1 MLFLCWKLI
10 LNYSWFR
17 RYNQYLLVIFN
28 IGYIAF
34 NPFEPSMEGM
44 TWKHIPLDVI
54 NAVRFVVVPWKKRT
68 QKRPYTNHS
77 FNIIVSIKNPTNN
90 TFSKS
95 LTVPV
100 YRLFISKTNLE
111 KNLEY
116 KTNFKKFMHLKFKN
130 YTYWNSIYL
139 ASRVLLKNSVFF
151 LASVYFISRWNYREQ
166 ISPLHQFIFKALAI
180 NDTLSILSDPQAS

>member
-1 MLFLCWKLI
+1 MDNRSNIVFSEWYIFSWLNLKLTAKGDKIIYILLTEITFPYPITIMLFLCWKLI
-10 LNYSWFR
+10 HYSWFR

-34 NPFEPSMEGM
+34 NPFESSMEGM

-68 QKRPYTNHS
+68 QKRPYTNHC
-77 FNIIVSIKNPTNN
+77 FNIIVSIKNSTNH

-111 KNLEY
+111 K
-116 KTNFKKFMHLKFKN
+116 T
-130 YTYWNSIYL
+130 WI
-139 ASRVLLKNSVFF
+139 
-151 LASVYFISRWNYREQ
+151 
-166 ISPLHQFIFKALAI
+166 
-180 NDTLSILSDPQAS
+180 

>member
-1 MLFLCWKLI
+1 
-10 LNYSWFR
+10 
-17 RYNQYLLVIFN
+17 
-28 IGYIAF
+28 
-34 NPFEPSMEGM
+34 M

-77 FNIIVSIKNPTNN
+77 FNIIVSLKNPTNN

-111 KNLEY
+111 KTLNI
-116 KTNFKKFMHLKFKN
+116 KQ
-130 YTYWNSIYL
+130 I
-139 ASRVLLKNSVFF
+139 SRSSCIKNSRTTPTET
-151 LASVYFISRWNYREQ
+151 ASTWHLESR
-166 ISPLHQFIFKALAI
+166 
-180 NDTLSILSDPQAS
+180 